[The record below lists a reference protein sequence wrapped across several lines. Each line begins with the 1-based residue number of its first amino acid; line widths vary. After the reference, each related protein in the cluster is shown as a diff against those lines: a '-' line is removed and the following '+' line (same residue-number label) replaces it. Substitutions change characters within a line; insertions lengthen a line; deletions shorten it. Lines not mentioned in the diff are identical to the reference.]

1 MCRQND
7 FAYVH
12 VLHDPVVVPLRRS
25 ESEKTWFMQA
35 EKHHQ
40 TLKTPR
46 SDKNPKSL
54 HRIGA
59 LKRRLTSSAI
69 FWAAQGF
76 GHGSWKFIYLVVITV
91 IHPQRVVSWKWAPQP
106 CFWNP
111 SSKTV
116 SGWWLHGFRHMA
128 AYTDLVWNTWS
139 ISSHL
144 GKCASATVMV
154 GIFMMVMIVMTKTK
168 INQDIDLKIIK
179 MITMKIL
186 NNKTLW
192 KSCLWQP
199 TLPRSFT
206 CKQFKDENAQ
216 GPPINCLSKKKSSS
230 NNFHGISNANPVG
243 RSAKKTKFIF
253 LKKPP
258 KVETM
263 RILRKNFISSQKF
276 NDNCVPKHDS
286 TARIFGWRAKLTE
299 CDRWRQSCHCCMF
312 KTATDPLLIGGGI
325 RWGVNLCGYL
335 PSKDQSVSCSLYMQ
349 HTFV

>member
-7 FAYVH
+7 VAYVH

-40 TLKTPR
+40 TLKTTR

-216 GPPINCLSKKKSSS
+216 GPPINCLSKKNHQATISMEFPMQIPWAEVRKIPNSSS
-230 NNFHGISNANPVG
+230 W
-243 RSAKKTKFIF
+243 KT
-253 LKKPP
+253 LP
-258 KVETM
+258 KSKLSEFWGKT
-263 RILRKNFISSQKF
+263 SS
-276 NDNCVPKHDS
+276 VPKNSMTIVSPNMIQLRASSDGGRNWLS
-286 TARIFGWRAKLTE
+286 VTADDKVVIAACLKQPLI
-299 CDRWRQSCHCCMF
+299 HCW
-312 KTATDPLLIGGGI
+312 LGG
-325 RWGVNLCGYL
+325 Y
-335 PSKDQSVSCSLYMQ
+335 
-349 HTFV
+349 

>member
-7 FAYVH
+7 VAYVH
-12 VLHDPVVVPLRRS
+12 VLHDPVVVPLRLS
-25 ESEKTWFMQA
+25 ESEKTWFIQA

-59 LKRRLTSSAI
+59 FKRRLTSSVI

-116 SGWWLHGFRHMA
+116 SDWWLHSFRYMA
-128 AYTDLVWNTWS
+128 PYTDLVWNTWS

-154 GIFMMVMIVMTKTK
+154 GIFMMVMIVMRKTK

-216 GPPINCLSKKKSSS
+216 GPPINCLSKKTSSSS
-230 NNFHGISNANPVG
+230 NFRKEFPMQIPWAEVPAPPNSSFFQTFQS
-243 RSAKKTKFIF
+243 RSYENSDDKVVIAAC
-253 LKKPP
+253 LKQPL
-258 KVETM
+258 
-263 RILRKNFISSQKF
+263 I
-276 NDNCVPKHDS
+276 
-286 TARIFGWRAKLTE
+286 
-299 CDRWRQSCHCCMF
+299 HCW
-312 KTATDPLLIGGGI
+312 LGGI

-335 PSKDQSVSCSLYMQ
+335 PSTDQSVSYCLYRP
-349 HTFV
+349 TNICIGVYIYICL

>member
-7 FAYVH
+7 VAYVH

-40 TLKTPR
+40 TLKTTR

-216 GPPINCLSKKKSSS
+216 GPPINCLSKKIIKQQFPWNFQCKSRGPKCEKYQIHLPEKPSQS
-230 NNFHGISNANPVG
+230 RNYQNSEEKLHQFPKIQWQLCPQTWFNCAHLRMEGETDWVWPLT
-243 RSAKKTKFIF
+243 TK
-253 LKKPP
+253 L
-258 KVETM
+258 
-263 RILRKNFISSQKF
+263 S
-276 NDNCVPKHDS
+276 
-286 TARIFGWRAKLTE
+286 
-299 CDRWRQSCHCCMF
+299 
-312 KTATDPLLIGGGI
+312 LLH
-325 RWGVNLCGYL
+325 V
-335 PSKDQSVSCSLYMQ
+335 
-349 HTFV
+349 